1 MMLMRNK
8 MINKEELELNIKI
21 KKENIER
28 FKLIDDVRVQSLL
41 ESLRIEVDELERILS
56 IPEHEKI
63 SGYRSID

>member
-1 MMLMRNK
+1 MRNK

>member
-1 MMLMRNK
+1 

>member
-1 MMLMRNK
+1 
-8 MINKEELELNIKI
+8 MISKEELELNIKV

-41 ESLRIEVDELERILS
+41 ESLRIEVDELERLLN

-63 SGYRSID
+63 SDYRSID